1 MGYESQIEKLLAEHT
16 DALNESTNSSFFSS
30 PAASNVQEKSI
41 ADAQKFNQRLKE
53 NFKEQIAIFR
63 EGVYLL
69 TGLKIDMFDATEQPT
84 FKLRSVYAE
93 REYDHLLFIWP
104 EKYKKGT
111 SVTSLDLL
119 SSDYAEEA
127 CKTDS
132 FMYMTNF
139 KSIPS
144 FLASLTLKL
153 FEIQTMA

>member
-1 MGYESQIEKLLAEHT
+1 MAERN
-16 DALNESTNSSFFSS
+16 DALQESRESSFFTS
-30 PAASNVQEKSI
+30 PDNSMEKKSI

-93 REYDHLLFIWP
+93 REDDHLLFIWP